1 MAASSSTPLTS
12 MMSASC
18 SRDASSA
25 GRVADIVVQ
34 FENRRP
40 VCVVRRVYFVVSFD
54 KEGRLDTRRFLQ
66 QQWALVESA
75 LGPVLAEPNQGD
87 RILDAA
93 SRSIAQGGR
102 WRPKADLAQLIDE
115 AVLGRRWSRSAG
127 HALALPKGDVRGYR
141 QSATCRHPTRQ
152 EVVTPM
158 TGFKV
163 QPPYAGRQL
172 EAHSLKRSLAASRR
186 PQPVNRPMRPVRPQF
201 DRPNRNCRAQGC
213 DRAGSASDRLERL
226 QIPAV
231 RHKHFKCSCHIASYG
246 HSARIT
252 RQPSCRR
259 GVTRAGQQAC
269 GL

>member
-1 MAASSSTPLTS
+1 MAVTSWTTRVQSHPRAVQPRRWPGSMAASSSTPLTS

-54 KEGRLDTRRFLQ
+54 EEGRLDTRRFLQ
-66 QQWALVESA
+66 QQWALVKSA

-115 AVLGRRWSRSAG
+115 AALGRRRSRSAG

-141 QSATCRHPTRQ
+141 QSATSGRSPRAPSRDLG
-152 EVVTPM
+152 EYLNDRFPAPSL
-158 TGFKV
+158 G
-163 QPPYAGRQL
+163 PPAARLGHQLSFTVAGWTTAPDCNRPVSVGSQSAGRDP
-172 EAHSLKRSLAASRR
+172 K
-186 PQPVNRPMRPVRPQF
+186 
-201 DRPNRNCRAQGC
+201 
-213 DRAGSASDRLERL
+213 
-226 QIPAV
+226 
-231 RHKHFKCSCHIASYG
+231 
-246 HSARIT
+246 
-252 RQPSCRR
+252 
-259 GVTRAGQQAC
+259 
-269 GL
+269 

>member
-1 MAASSSTPLTS
+1 MKVGGFDRLLH
-12 MMSASC
+12 SAP
-18 SRDASSA
+18 
-25 GRVADIVVQ
+25 VVQ
-34 FENRRP
+34 PRPPWRP
-40 VCVVRRVYFVVSFD
+40 VATDCSCLLRQAQFD
-54 KEGRLDTRRFLQ
+54 PNPPVGLLQ
-66 QQWALVESA
+66 SCPT
-75 LGPVLAEPNQGD
+75 LGP
-87 RILDAA
+87 
-93 SRSIAQGGR
+93 SS
-102 WRPKADLAQLIDE
+102 
-115 AVLGRRWSRSAG
+115 LGFCVYEVA
-127 HALALPKGDVRGYR
+127 VRGHR
-141 QSATCRHPTRQ
+141 DPATCRHPTRQ

>member
-1 MAASSSTPLTS
+1 M
-12 MMSASC
+12 
-18 SRDASSA
+18 
-25 GRVADIVVQ
+25 Q
-34 FENRRP
+34 
-40 VCVVRRVYFVVSFD
+40 RRVS
-54 KEGRLDTRRFLQ
+54 
-66 QQWALVESA
+66 
-75 LGPVLAEPNQGD
+75 
-87 RILDAA
+87 DAA
-93 SRSIAQGGR
+93 AKPGQRLLPLAANGR
-102 WRPKADLAQLIDE
+102 CRPKPADQVAPKQPDGEPSPFLFRVYE
-115 AVLGRRWSRSAG
+115 AVGRD
-127 HALALPKGDVRGYR
+127 LTDP
-141 QSATCRHPTRQ
+141 ATCRHPTRQ

>member
-54 KEGRLDTRRFLQ
+54 EEGRLDTRRFLQ

-141 QSATCRHPTRQ
+141 QSARSGHRRSIVFGLFKKTNDQ
-152 EVVTPM
+152 LVV
-158 TGFKV
+158 
-163 QPPYAGRQL
+163 AEQL
-172 EAHSLKRSLAASRR
+172 ELEEMDHQEFQ
-186 PQPVNRPMRPVRPQF
+186 PQWVQVEQE
-201 DRPNRNCRAQGC
+201 QH
-213 DRAGSASDRLERL
+213 L
-226 QIPAV
+226 Q
-231 RHKHFKCSCHIASYG
+231 
-246 HSARIT
+246 
-252 RQPSCRR
+252 
-259 GVTRAGQQAC
+259 
-269 GL
+269 